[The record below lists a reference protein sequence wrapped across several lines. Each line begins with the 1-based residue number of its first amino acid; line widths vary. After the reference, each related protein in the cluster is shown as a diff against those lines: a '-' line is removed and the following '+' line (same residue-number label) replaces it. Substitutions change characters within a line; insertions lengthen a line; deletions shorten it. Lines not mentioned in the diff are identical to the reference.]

1 VATGV
6 SQQGTDQVREAMD
19 RVLAAERAAQAEID
33 DARDQVRELLRQAR
47 DEVRRIEERAR
58 RRQARIHA
66 ACESRA
72 TAEIERLRREAGLAA
87 NASSDGKEF
96 ALVEAACHR
105 LAAVLTEPS

>member
-1 VATGV
+1 VAIGV

-19 RVLAAERAAQAEID
+19 QVLAAEREAQAEID
-33 DARDQVRELLRQAR
+33 DAREKVRELLRQAR

-72 TAEIERLRREAGLAA
+72 AAEIDRLRREAGLVA
-87 NASSDGKEF
+87 NASSDSKES

-105 LAAVLTEPS
+105 LAAILTEPS